1 MNKALKLYARDSE
14 DMRILSAHLQD
25 AVGQIGDMA
34 HLRDARRF
42 VILFNRYCWE
52 DTKTPLRVRSAL
64 QIGGVTSIQQRKLN
78 QQKPDAV
85 ISLLSVQFEPKQAPA
100 GEIGLIFAGGGEIRL
115 EVEACEAILE
125 DISSPWS
132 ARARPAHGDDE
143 A

>member
-1 MNKALKLYARDSE
+1 MSEALKLYARDG
-14 DMRILSAHLQD
+14 DDIQILSAHVQD

-34 HLRDARRF
+34 HLRDTRRF

-52 DTKTPLRVRSAL
+52 AKTPLRVRSAL
-64 QIGGVTSIQQRKLN
+64 QIGGVISIQQRKLN
-78 QQKPDAV
+78 QQKSDGV

-125 DISSPWS
+125 DISAPWA
-132 ARARPAHGDDE
+132 ARAQPDHGDDE
-143 A
+143 T